1 MYKLVA
7 GCCALLLVGVVV
19 AAQQAPTATEAIM
32 TKAKA
37 IHAKAITIDTH
48 VDIGGATY
56 ATPALDPG
64 TRTNL
69 KCDLVKMK
77 EGGLKGVFLAVYVG
91 QRPGPWD
98 AAAYKAAYDQA
109 MVKFDALHRL
119 TETMHPELCELATSP
134 EDVERIA
141 KTGKRVIMTGVEN
154 GYPLGEDLSNVK
166 KFYDLGARYI
176 TLTHSGHNQ
185 LGDSSSDRNPPLHKG
200 LSDFGKKVVV
210 EMNRLGVMVDVS
222 HIAESSFW
230 DVIKLSKAPI
240 IASHSGCKAVNDVDR
255 NLTDDQLTAL
265 AKNGGVVQI
274 VALASYLKSESPE
287 RTEALRK
294 LAEEF
299 PLAGRGGRGS
309 GGRGGAPGAPVAQA
323 GQAGAGRGQA
333 GQAGQAGQVVQAGGQ
348 RGQAPPL
355 TPEQQ
360 AERDRQVAA
369 AQERRKEID
378 AKYPA
383 VVVTLKEYGDHI
395 DHAVKVAGIDHVGI
409 GTDFDGGGGFQGFND
424 HSEALNVTV
433 ELVRRGYSEND
444 IIKIWGGNL
453 LRVWRDVRKE
463 ALKEQGK

>member
-1 MYKLVA
+1 MYKLLA
-7 GCCALLLVGVVV
+7 GCCALLLLGAVT
-19 AAQQAPTATEAIM
+19 AAQKAPVADDAIV

-37 IHAKAITIDTH
+37 IHEKAISIDTH

-119 TETMHPELCELATSP
+119 TEKMHPELCELATSP

-154 GYPLGEDLSNVK
+154 GYPIGDDLGNVK

-185 LGDSSSDRNPPLHKG
+185 LGDSSSDRNPPLYKG

-210 EMNRLGVMVDVS
+210 EMNRLGVMIDVS

-255 NLTDDQLTAL
+255 NLTDDQLKAL
-265 AKNGGVVQI
+265 AKNGGVIQI

-299 PLAGRGGRGS
+299 PLAARGGR
-309 GGRGGAPGAPVAQA
+309 GGRGGAPG

-333 GQAGQAGQVVQAGGQ
+333 GQAGGQ

-355 TPEQQ
+355 TPEQE
-360 AERDRQVAA
+360 AERQKQLAA
-369 AQERRKEID
+369 YQERRKEVD
-378 AKYPA
+378 TKYPA

-424 HSEALNVTV
+424 HSEALNVTI
-433 ELVRRGYSEND
+433 ELVKRGYSEKD
-444 IIKIWGGNL
+444 IMKIWGGNL

-463 ALKEQGK
+463 AQKEQGK